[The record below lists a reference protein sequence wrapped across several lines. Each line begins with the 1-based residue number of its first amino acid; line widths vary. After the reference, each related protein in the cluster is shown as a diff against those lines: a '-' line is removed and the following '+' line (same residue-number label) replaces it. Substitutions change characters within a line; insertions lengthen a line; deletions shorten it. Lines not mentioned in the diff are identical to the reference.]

1 MLELNI
7 SNIGRAATKRSYGYF
22 SLRVLGSPNVKVD
35 NKNFIRSRDIVALKT
50 GGPALSENNIFKLSQ
65 PAIACSKLT
74 IETLEQGVKYVQ
86 S

>member
-1 MLELNI
+1 MAVSGCDAHKLVEMQWTLLQTLETLNWTLI
-7 SNIGRAATKRSYGYF
+7 CLIRARGVF
-22 SLRVLGSPNVKVD
+22 VEVE
-35 NKNFIRSRDIVALKT
+35 
-50 GGPALSENNIFKLSQ
+50 GPKIYCYTQ

>member
-1 MLELNI
+1 MIKTKLLTQSKAKEIKMVTRLRLGLSHLREHKFKHSFRDTLN
-7 SNIGRAATKRSYGYF
+7 S
-22 SLRVLGSPNVKVD
+22 
-35 NKNFIRSRDIVALKT
+35 
-50 GGPALSENNIFKLSQ
+50 LSQ

>member
-1 MLELNI
+1 MRRHYMS
-7 SNIGRAATKRSYGYF
+7 SN
-22 SLRVLGSPNVKVD
+22 
-35 NKNFIRSRDIVALKT
+35 ALKHFVESAFQGLT
-50 GGPALSENNIFKLSQ
+50 IFAKIQ